1 MMLFWLF
8 LFYVGVA
15 IVSFSLIHLLINL
28 FNYLSK
34 EIKID
39 YAEDVTALDNYIV
52 YQRNHFWEKWYP
64 VYSCQNLDDAYK
76 YAKNLSKYIKK
87 HNLPNYL

>member
-8 LFYVGVA
+8 LFCIGIS
-15 IVSFSLIHLLINL
+15 IVSFSLIQLLVNLIDHLN
-28 FNYLSK
+28 K
-34 EIKID
+34 KIKID
-39 YAEDVTALDNYIV
+39 YAEDTSIDNYTV

-64 VYSCQNLDDAYK
+64 AYSCQDLDDVYK

-87 HNLPNYL
+87 HDLPNYL

>member
-1 MMLFWLF
+1 MVLFWLF
-8 LFYVGVA
+8 LFCIGIS
-15 IVSFSLIHLLINL
+15 IVSFSLIQLLVNLIDHLN
-28 FNYLSK
+28 K
-34 EIKID
+34 KIKID
-39 YAEDVTALDNYIV
+39 YAEDTSIDNYIV

-64 VYSCQNLDDAYK
+64 AYSCQNLDDAYK

>member
-8 LFYVGVA
+8 LFYISVA
-15 IVSFSLIHLLINL
+15 IVSFSLIQLLVNLIDHLN
-28 FNYLSK
+28 K
-34 EIKID
+34 KIKID
-39 YAEDVTALDNYIV
+39 YAEDTSIDNYTV

-64 VYSCQNLDDAYK
+64 AYSCQDLDDAYK

-87 HNLPNYL
+87 HDLPNYL

>member
-1 MMLFWLF
+1 MIVFWLF
-8 LFYVGVA
+8 LFYISIA

-28 FNYLSK
+28 INHLNK
-34 EIKID
+34 KIKID
-39 YAEDVTALDNYIV
+39 YVKDIYSPDNYTV

-64 VYSCQNLDDAYK
+64 AYSCQKLDDAYK

>member
-1 MMLFWLF
+1 MILFWLF
-8 LFYVGVA
+8 LFCIGIS
-15 IVSFSLIHLLINL
+15 IVSFSLIQLLINL
-28 FNYLSK
+28 IDHLNK
-34 EIKID
+34 KIKI
-39 YAEDVTALDNYIV
+39 YYTEDTSIDNYIV

-64 VYSCQNLDDAYK
+64 AYSCQNLDDAYK